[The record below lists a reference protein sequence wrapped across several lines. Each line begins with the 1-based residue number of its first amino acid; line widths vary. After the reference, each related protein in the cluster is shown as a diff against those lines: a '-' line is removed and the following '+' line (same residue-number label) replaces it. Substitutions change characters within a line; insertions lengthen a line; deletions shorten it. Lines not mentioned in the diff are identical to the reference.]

1 MAELPILKIFLS
13 SPGDVA
19 EERALAEIVFRRL
32 ADEFADTVTLEL
44 VIWEHEPVFGH
55 TNFQHQIERPSQCD
69 LVVSI
74 LWSRLGTR
82 LPSDFAPPDGGPPPT
97 GTEFELQDA
106 LTSFDDIGKPN
117 LLIYRKIPGPQV
129 GLGSADYAE
138 RSEQFHRLDEFCRHA
153 FYDAEG
159 AVIVA
164 HSSFTT
170 SHDFEVRLAEHVR
183 RWLVREIH
191 AANPEDF
198 RPTWTGQ
205 SPFRGLQ
212 SFEAAH
218 QAIFFGRTEAVGD
231 LIRRIRETEVAAS
244 NAAVEKLLLVQGMS
258 GAGKT
263 SLFKAGLLPF
273 LELRPV
279 EGIARWTTI
288 LVRPSESDPA
298 MANLGALGVL
308 ALRLCE
314 TVPAIERLGTTRQK
328 LAETLFDRPAEAA
341 AKIEI
346 CIASDA
352 ESTGVE
358 VQRVRLLIYFDQL
371 EEVFALPDSS
381 TVAGPLIAAM
391 VALARL
397 KSIWITATMRSD
409 FVHRLEAYPDLM
421 MCLRR
426 DPPYTL
432 MPPRPDEL
440 AEMIR
445 EPAKAA
451 GLIWE
456 QREGVSLDQE
466 LLRDASGN
474 PESLPLLEY
483 TLAELYE
490 RRDGRLLRWSDYG
503 GGLRGALIAT
513 AEEVVNGAAGDV
525 NAAFRDV
532 MRELVG
538 VGEDGAG
545 TRRYASL
552 VRFADD
558 SAARG
563 LLDRLV
569 ARRLCV
575 TTDEGHGKGPVAYLA
590 HEALIRSWPR
600 AQEWLQ
606 RETTLLRMRDEVARD
621 AGAWE
626 FHKRA
631 DDWLGVEP
639 EKLAAIRQ
647 IEDAGLMPGGAA
659 AEYALRSRQR
669 ARRNRLIK
677 QTAIAAIFV
686 MAAVA
691 VAFWYFAVQ
700 QRDIATE
707 QRNIAKEEAA
717 TADGTTQFMVSLF
730 QTIDPNASQGKT
742 VTVKEVLDIGAKAL
756 RSGNGSNNLQRE
768 PRTRAQLATAMG
780 LSYSGLGLYPDAEIL
795 LKQALDDQ
803 KLTTMRPDSVLRT
816 MVALGTALYLDG
828 NDKAAEPVLREAVA
842 LAREK
847 IDSANPLHSAAL
859 TALADEYVSLKKLD
873 EAKAL
878 CDEALVVDEKRGPDE
893 AAVLAN
899 TLTSLSGV
907 YFAAGKPAVAIEPS
921 LRAIDLYRKAFGGHD
936 THTAIAMN
944 DLGASLYEAGHY
956 QEALKEYKDALPVY
970 HALFGEDHPE
980 ISTLL
985 NNIGRAQLM
994 IGDTDKAEPV
1004 LRDALRMTEKFT
1016 TGEKDPLVSPL
1027 NSLGMIDAYRGR
1039 MAQARHELDLAESA
1053 GRESES
1059 AFLDQ
1064 VLLNEADLDLKKADM
1079 ATAGA
1084 RLGESKTLLEK
1095 GHPNDSDN
1103 AWRYAVWE
1111 AVNAEFLA
1119 RTGNTAGAAHALA
1132 AAQPLIIQRFGENG
1146 FYSLLAKR
1154 RAQLIANAPKH

>member
-1 MAELPILKIFLS
+1 MAELPIIKIFLS

-32 ADEFADTVTLEL
+32 ADEFADTVTLKL

-55 TNFQHQIERPSQCD
+55 ANFQHQIERTKDCD

-82 LPSDFAPPDGGPPPT
+82 LPSDFAPAADQAAPT
-97 GTEFELQDA
+97 GTEFEINDA
-106 LTSFDDIGKPN
+106 LAWHEVWGKPK
-117 LLIYRKIPGPQV
+117 LLIYRRVPGPQV
-129 GLGSADYAE
+129 GLGSADFAE
-138 RSEQFHRLDEFCRHA
+138 RSDQYQRLDEFCQRR
-153 FYDAEG
+153 FYADG
-159 AVIVA
+159 VVVVSHRTFSDS
-164 HSSFTT
+164 HS
-170 SHDFEVRLAEHVR
+170 FERYLSEHVR
-183 RWLVREIH
+183 SWLSDQVHSRH
-191 AANPEDF
+191 PEGF
-198 RPTWTGQ
+198 RPLWRGQ

-212 SFEAAH
+212 PFEAAH
-218 QAIFFGRTEAVGD
+218 QAIFFGRSEAVGD
-231 LIRRIRETEVAAS
+231 LIRRIRETEIAAS
-244 NAAVEKLLLVQGMS
+244 NGPVERILLVQGMS

-273 LELRPV
+273 LELRPID
-279 EGIARWTTI
+279 GIARWTTI

-298 MANLGALGVL
+298 IPNVGALGVL
-308 ALRLCE
+308 ASRLCE
-314 TVPAIERLGTTRQK
+314 AVPAIERLGTTRQK
-328 LAETLFDRPAEAA
+328 LAQTLFDRPEEAA

-346 CIASDA
+346 CIAADA
-352 ESTGVE
+352 DSAGVE
-358 VQRVRLLIYFDQL
+358 LHRVRLLIYIDQL
-371 EEVFALPDSS
+371 EEAFALPDSS
-381 TVAGPLIAAM
+381 AVAGPLLAAM

-397 KSIWITATMRSD
+397 RSVWITATMRSD

-421 MCLRR
+421 LCLGRS
-426 DPPYTL
+426 PPYTL

-451 GLIWE
+451 ALIWE
-456 QREGVSLDQE
+456 QRDGVSLDQE
-466 LLRDASGN
+466 LLREATGN

-490 RRDGRLLRWSDYG
+490 RREGRLLRWSDYG
-503 GGLRGALIAT
+503 GGLRGALISA
-513 AEEVVNGAAGDV
+513 ADEVVNGASGDV
-525 NAAFRDV
+525 DVAFRDV

-538 VGEDGAG
+538 VGEDGAA

-552 VRFADD
+552 ARFADG

-575 TTDEGHGKGPVAYLA
+575 TNDEGHGEGPVAYLA

-600 AQEWLQ
+600 AQQWLQ
-606 RETTLLRMRDEVARD
+606 RETTLLRLRDEVARD
-621 AGAWE
+621 ASVWE

-631 DDWLGVEP
+631 DDWLGVAP
-639 EKLAAIRQ
+639 EKLAGIRQ

-659 AEYALRSRQR
+659 AEYASRSRQR
-669 ARRNRLIK
+669 AQRNRLIK
-677 QTAIAAIFV
+677 QAAVAALFV
-686 MAAVA
+686 MAVVA
-691 VAFWYFAVQ
+691 GAFWYFAVQ

-707 QRNIAKEEAA
+707 QRNIAKQEAA

-756 RSGNGSNNLQRE
+756 RSGNGGNNLQRE

-803 KLTTMRPDSVLRT
+803 KLTTMRPESILRT

-859 TALADEYVSLKKLD
+859 TALADEFVALKKLE

-907 YFAAGKPAVAIEPS
+907 YFAAGKPAAAIEPS
-921 LRAIDLYRKAFGGHD
+921 LRAIDLYSKAFGGHD
-936 THTAIAMN
+936 THTAMAMN

-956 QEALKEYKDALPVY
+956 QEALKEDKDALPVY

-985 NNIGRAQLM
+985 NNIGRAELM
-994 IGDTDKAEPV
+994 IGDVDNAEPV

-1039 MAQARHELDLAESA
+1039 MTQARHELELAESA
-1053 GRESES
+1053 ARESES
-1059 AFLDQ
+1059 PFLDQ
-1064 VLLNEADLDLKKADM
+1064 VLLSEADLDLKKADT
-1079 ATAGA
+1079 ATASG
-1084 RLGESKTLLEK
+1084 RLSESKRLLKK
-1095 GHPNDSDN
+1095 GHPDDSDN
-1103 AWRYAVWE
+1103 AWRYAVWD

-1119 RTGNTAGAAHALA
+1119 RTGKSTDAAHALA
-1132 AAQPLIIQRFGENG
+1132 AAQPLIIQRFGESG

-1154 RAQLIANAPKH
+1154 RAQLIANTSKR